1 MDTAYNWTKKR
12 IFVYGDW
19 AAGALAVGLGVVP
32 FVLGL
37 ASLVRAR
44 GEARTLELRVF
55 RSVATAAVIGFGL
68 YTGMKAAYLSQ
79 VFASRVEERNLIYIS
94 PVLFIGTA
102 LVLERRRVNLLAL
115 AGAAAYAIYVVV
127 GTPLFIGN
135 VLYSD
140 SLGLAILQQANRY
153 YLLSDGTAQWI
164 LIGAALFG
172 VAAALVLTR
181 SSRAIGL
188 PLAVLVGVLVL
199 AWNVTAEISAAAGNV
214 TTSRELVPTL
224 GRPFTWVDD
233 ATHLKPTLYLAQSVA
248 DQNPEWLLEFWNRSI
263 TGVSSLDGSVKGP
276 GPAGAPNVT
285 DRGQLYWTST
295 PSDPGKLFD
304 YAVEDWPCID
314 FAGTFT
320 ASHFY
325 RGGAT
330 QPRQWRLIRL
340 TKPNRL
346 RAMCA
351 GIYGDG
357 WSGEQDST
365 YFRFVGDRPG
375 WLKIRMTRQGVGSP
389 VDVRLGTITER
400 LKEPSFGRT
409 LRHVRTT
416 IRPNRTVVEWVR
428 TPPAPFA
435 VHTVIAKKFSPG
447 NGDVRQLGA
456 LITYHWYGKKP

>member
-1 MDTAYNWTKKR
+1 
-12 IFVYGDW
+12 
-19 AAGALAVGLGVVP
+19 
-32 FVLGL
+32 
-37 ASLVRAR
+37 
-44 GEARTLELRVF
+44 
-55 RSVATAAVIGFGL
+55 
-68 YTGMKAAYLSQ
+68 
-79 VFASRVEERNLIYIS
+79 
-94 PVLFIGTA
+94 
-102 LVLERRRVNLLAL
+102 
-115 AGAAAYAIYVVV
+115 
-127 GTPLFIGN
+127 
-135 VLYSD
+135 
-140 SLGLAILQQANRY
+140 
-153 YLLSDGTAQWI
+153 
-164 LIGAALFG
+164 
-172 VAAALVLTR
+172 
-181 SSRAIGL
+181 
-188 PLAVLVGVLVL
+188 VLVL
-199 AWNVTAEISAAAGNV
+199 AWNVTAEVSAAAGNV